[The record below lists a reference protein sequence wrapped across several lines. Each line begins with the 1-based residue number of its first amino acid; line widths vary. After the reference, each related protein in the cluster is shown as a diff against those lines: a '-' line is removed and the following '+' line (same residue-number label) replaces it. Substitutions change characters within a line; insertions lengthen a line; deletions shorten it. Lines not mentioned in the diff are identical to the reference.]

1 MTISNPIILYDGV
14 CGLCNHLIQ
23 FVLKRD
29 RDDRFRFAALQSGFA
44 ARVLERHRVNPQIL
58 DTMYLILNYSQPDER
73 LASRSDAGIQVLAE
87 LGGVWRVLASI
98 GQFLPLW
105 FRDKTYN
112 LIARNRYQ
120 IFGKFQTCQI
130 PDEKNRSKFLDL

>member
-14 CGLCNHLIQ
+14 CGLCNRLIQ

-58 DTMYLILNYSQPDER
+58 DTMYLLSNYSQPDER
-73 LASRSDAGIQVLAE
+73 LSSRSDAGIQVLVE
-87 LGGVWRVLASI
+87 LGGVWRALASI
-98 GQFLPLW
+98 VQLLPRW
-105 FRDKTYN
+105 VRDKTYN

-130 PDEKNRSKFLDL
+130 PGEEYRSKFLDL